1 MEVDSASANKLA
13 NVAREVG
20 AEVLEGKLRY
30 SAKTGRRQL
39 GDVDLGLH
47 LDRFRDQR
55 LMVVLAPLG
64 RTEEQTFACG
74 VCGFLMDEAQDC
86 PRCQLI
92 LEYTTEE
99 IDRRIKERLELFE
112 DIDA

>member
-13 NVAREVG
+13 SVAREVG
-20 AEVLEGKLRY
+20 AEVLEGELRY
-30 SAKTGRRQL
+30 SAKTGRRHL
-39 GDVDLGLH
+39 GDVDLSLH

-55 LMVVLAPLG
+55 LMVVLAPLA
-64 RTEEQTFACG
+64 RSEEQTFACG
-74 VCGFLMDEAQDC
+74 VCGFVMDEVQDC

-99 IDRRIKERLELFE
+99 IDRRIKERLQLFE
-112 DIDA
+112 DLEA